1 MDWGI
6 IGLIDVIII
15 LLGIITVIVGYKKG
29 FLKKAIGLVSFFVAV
44 IVSIVFC
51 KQFAGFLKSHDI
63 IYGGLYD
70 KIELKVTSIEEIQY
84 LDYAEDMSEAIEE
97 AIGVPEF
104 IANFLA
110 DKITENTSSIEVIER
125 VTTAITDVLMVGISA
140 LLLFVIVFFGA
151 LILKVI
157 VHILR
162 GNAIIKCVD
171 GIIGVVFYVCLLML
185 FIYSVF
191 AIFKAFAD
199 KEFFAPVQNFLL
211 TDMMLNNEEEFR
223 ISKYLYE
230 HNTVYSFFEFLFSK

>member
-15 LLGIITVIVGYKKG
+15 LLGIIVILVGYHKG

-44 IVSIVFC
+44 VVSIVFC
-51 KQFAGFLKSHDI
+51 KQFAGFLQEHDI
-63 IYGGLYD
+63 IYGSLYE
-70 KIELKVTSIEEIQY
+70 KIEFKVESIEQIEY
-84 LDYAEDMSEAIEE
+84 LDHAEDMSAALQETAKL
-97 AIGVPEF
+97 PKF

-110 DKITENTSSIEVIER
+110 DKITENTSSAAVVEKISTA
-125 VTTAITDVLMVGISA
+125 VTNSLMVFISA
-140 LLLFVIVFFGA
+140 ILLFLIVFFGA
-151 LILKVI
+151 LILKLI

-162 GNAIIKCVD
+162 GNAIIRCVD
-171 GIIGVVFYVCLLML
+171 GIIGVVFYVCIFML
-185 FIYSVF
+185 FIYTVF

-211 TDMMLNNEEEFR
+211 TDMMLDNSEEFR

-230 HNTVYSFFEFLFSK
+230 HNIVYSFFEFLF

>member
-15 LLGIITVIVGYKKG
+15 LLGIIVILVGYHKG

-44 IVSIVFC
+44 VVSIVFC
-51 KQFAGFLKSHDI
+51 KQFAGFLQEHDI
-63 IYGGLYD
+63 IYGSLYE
-70 KIELKVTSIEEIQY
+70 KIEFKVESIEQIEY
-84 LDYAEDMSEAIEE
+84 LDHAEDMSAALQETAKL
-97 AIGVPEF
+97 PKF

-110 DKITENTSSIEVIER
+110 DKITENTSSAAVVEKISTA
-125 VTTAITDVLMVGISA
+125 VTNSFMVFISA
-140 LLLFVIVFFGA
+140 ILLFLIVFFGA
-151 LILKVI
+151 LILKLI

-162 GNAIIKCVD
+162 GNAIIRCVD
-171 GIIGVVFYVCLLML
+171 GIIGVVFYVCIFML
-185 FIYSVF
+185 FIYTVF

-211 TDMMLNNEEEFR
+211 TDMMLDNSEEFR

-230 HNTVYSFFEFLFSK
+230 HNIVYSFFEFLF